1 MMPPSVKILGHVY
14 LINLSTDLG
23 DEELGR
29 CETSAQ
35 VIHLNRHQGAD
46 SLRDT
51 CLHEILHAIHYLTGC
66 DDDAGEERFTGIGA
80 TGLRLVLMENPALAN
95 WILSR

>member
-1 MMPPSVKILGHVY
+1 MPPNVKIIGQLY
-14 LINLSTDLG
+14 RLNLSHDLG

-29 CETSAQ
+29 CETSHQ
-35 VIHLNRHQGAD
+35 VIQLNIRQGED

-66 DDDAGEERFTGIGA
+66 DDDDGEERFTSMGA
-80 TGLRLVLMENPALAN
+80 TGLRLVLMDNPELTD